1 MLPEIIS
8 LWFSKNHFFSWMI
21 FCLNMTLVSW
31 NPPFQ
36 SSHVH
41 IMLNVGNSSAIYEL
55 ITNKITISSDLKRLL
70 ICKRFT
76 YLHKFKTFNILLN
89 HSIITYIIQ
98 KYLILIRCLI
108 LLISHRLNLYPGCIK
123 FISNGMCRRKINV
136 NYTSYFWTF

>member
-21 FCLNMTLVSW
+21 FCFIMTLVSW
-31 NPPFQ
+31 NPLFQ

-55 ITNKITISSDLKRLL
+55 ITYKIKISSDLKRSLP
-70 ICKRFT
+70 CKRF
-76 YLHKFKTFNILLN
+76 L
-89 HSIITYIIQ
+89 IITYIIQ
-98 KYLILIRCLI
+98 KYLILIKCLI
-108 LLISHRLNLYPGCIK
+108 LLISHRLNVYPGCIT

>member
-21 FCLNMTLVSW
+21 FCLNTTLVSW
-31 NPPFQ
+31 NPLFQ

-55 ITNKITISSDLKRLL
+55 ITYKIKISSDLKRSLP
-70 ICKRFT
+70 CKR
-76 YLHKFKTFNILLN
+76 LTFNILLN
-89 HSIITYIIQ
+89 HLIITYIIQ

-108 LLISHRLNLYPGCIK
+108 LLISHRLNVYPVCIK
-123 FISNGMCRRKINV
+123 FISNGMCRRKIIV